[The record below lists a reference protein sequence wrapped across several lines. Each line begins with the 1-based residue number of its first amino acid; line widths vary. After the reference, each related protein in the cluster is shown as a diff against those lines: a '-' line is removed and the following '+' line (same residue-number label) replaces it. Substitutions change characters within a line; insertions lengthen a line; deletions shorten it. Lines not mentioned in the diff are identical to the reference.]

1 MKVLEVKNIDK
12 FFGKKQ
18 ILKDISFDIEEGEIL
33 GFVGPNGSGKT
44 TTIKIILGLQQASC
58 GEVFINGNN
67 IKDNYENAI
76 RKVGAIVESPDMYMY
91 LSGLENLKL
100 VANYYN
106 ISHNEIE
113 RIVEFVGLKDRIK
126 DKVSKYSLGMRQR
139 LGIAQAILNKPNLLI
154 VDEPTNGLDPS
165 GIIEFRNMLKELAKK
180 EKMSIFIS
188 SHNLAEIENIC
199 DKVLLLKEGKIVSS
213 DVLKEVENN
222 DKYKLELN
230 STLKLKKEEKVEII
244 DDNYIYY
251 LGNKEDIAYLVNIVD
266 IYNENNK
273 LIERVPLKNKN
284 SNTSSKK
291 HNQFGGIIKFL

>member
-1 MKVLEVKNIDK
+1 MKVLELKNIDK

-44 TTIKIILGLQQASC
+44 TTIKIILGLQQASR

-113 RIVEFVGLKDRIK
+113 RVVEFVGLKDRIK

-222 DKYKLELN
+222 DKYKLELS
-230 STLKLKKEEKVEII
+230 STLKLKKEAKVEII

-251 LGNKEDIAYLVNIVD
+251 LGNKEDIAKFIETLVNKKIKIYSVVKCKESLED
-266 IYNENNK
+266 IF
-273 LIERVPLKNKN
+273 I
-284 SNTSSKK
+284 KK
-291 HNQFGGIIKFL
+291 TGGK

>member
-1 MKVLEVKNIDK
+1 MKVLEVKNINK

-44 TTIKIILGLQQASC
+44 TTIKIILGLQKASS
-58 GEVFINGNN
+58 GEVYINGEN
-67 IKDNYENAI
+67 IKENFENAI

-91 LSGLENLKL
+91 LSGLDNLKL

-106 ISHNEIE
+106 ISHDKIDS
-113 RIVEFVGLKDRIK
+113 IVEFVGLKDRIK
-126 DKVSKYSLGMRQR
+126 DTVSKYSLGMRQR

-165 GIIEFRNMLKELAKK
+165 GIIEFRKMLKELARK

-199 DKVLLLKEGKIVSS
+199 DKVLLINEGEIVSL
-213 DVLKEVENN
+213 DVLHEKNDK

-230 STLKLKKEEKVEII
+230 STKKLENKENIEIVDENFI
-244 DDNYIYY
+244 NYY
-251 LGNKEDIAYLVNIVD
+251 GEKEDIAKFIEFLV
-266 IYNENNK
+266 
-273 LIERVPLKNKN
+273 
-284 SNTSSKK
+284 SKK
-291 HNQFGGIIKFL
+291 IKIYSVVKDKESLEDIFIKKTGGK

>member
-1 MKVLEVKNIDK
+1 MKVLEVKNINK

-44 TTIKIILGLQQASC
+44 TTIKIILGLQKASS
-58 GEVFINGNN
+58 GEVYINGKN
-67 IKDNYENAI
+67 IKENFENAI

-91 LSGLENLKL
+91 LSGIDNLKL

-106 ISHNEIE
+106 ISHDKIDS
-113 RIVEFVGLKDRIK
+113 IVEFVGLKDRIK
-126 DKVSKYSLGMRQR
+126 DTVSKYSLGMRQR

-165 GIIEFRNMLKELAKK
+165 GIIEFRKMLKELAKK

-199 DKVLLLKEGKIVSS
+199 DKVLLINEGEIVSL
-213 DVLKEVENN
+213 DVLHEKNDK

-230 STLKLKKEEKVEII
+230 STKKLENKENVEII
-244 DDNYIYY
+244 DENFINYY
-251 LGNKEDIAYLVNIVD
+251 GEKEDISKFIEFLV
-266 IYNENNK
+266 
-273 LIERVPLKNKN
+273 
-284 SNTSSKK
+284 SKK
-291 HNQFGGIIKFL
+291 IKIYSVVKDKESLEDIFIKKTGGK

>member
-113 RIVEFVGLKDRIK
+113 RVVEFVGLKDRIK

-222 DKYKLELN
+222 DKYKLELS
-230 STLKLKKEEKVEII
+230 STLKLKKEAKVEII

-251 LGNKEDIAYLVNIVD
+251 LGNKEDIAKFIETLVNKKIKIYSVVKCKESLED
-266 IYNENNK
+266 IF
-273 LIERVPLKNKN
+273 I
-284 SNTSSKK
+284 KK
-291 HNQFGGIIKFL
+291 TGGK

>member
-44 TTIKIILGLQQASC
+44 TTIKIILGLQKASS
-58 GEVFINGNN
+58 GEVYING
-67 IKDNYENAI
+67 ENVKENFEKAI

-91 LSGLENLKL
+91 LSGLDNLKL

-106 ISHNEIE
+106 ISHDKIDS
-113 RIVEFVGLKDRIK
+113 IVEFVGLKDRIK
-126 DKVSKYSLGMRQR
+126 DTVSKYSLGMRQR

-165 GIIEFRNMLKELAKK
+165 GIIEFRKMLKELAKK

-199 DKVLLLKEGKIVSS
+199 DKVLLINEGEIVSL
-213 DVLKEVENN
+213 DVLHEKNDK

-230 STLKLKKEEKVEII
+230 STKKLENKENIEII
-244 DDNYIYY
+244 DENFINYY
-251 LGNKEDIAYLVNIVD
+251 GEKEDIAKFIEFLV
-266 IYNENNK
+266 
-273 LIERVPLKNKN
+273 
-284 SNTSSKK
+284 SKK
-291 HNQFGGIIKFL
+291 IKIYSVIKDKESLEDIFIKKTGGK

>member
-1 MKVLEVKNIDK
+1 MKVLEVKNINK

-44 TTIKIILGLQQASC
+44 TTIKIILGLQKASS
-58 GEVFINGNN
+58 GEVYINGDN
-67 IKDNYENAI
+67 IKENFENAI

-91 LSGLENLKL
+91 LSGLDNLKL

-106 ISHNEIE
+106 ISHDKIDS
-113 RIVEFVGLKDRIK
+113 IVEFVGLKDRIK
-126 DKVSKYSLGMRQR
+126 DTVSKYSLGMRQR

-165 GIIEFRNMLKELAKK
+165 GIIEFRKMLKELAKK

-199 DKVLLLKEGKIVSS
+199 DKVLLINEGEIVSL
-213 DVLKEVENN
+213 DVLHEKNDK

-230 STLKLKKEEKVEII
+230 STKKLENKENIEII
-244 DDNYIYY
+244 DENFINYY
-251 LGNKEDIAYLVNIVD
+251 GEKEDISKFIEFLV
-266 IYNENNK
+266 
-273 LIERVPLKNKN
+273 
-284 SNTSSKK
+284 SKK
-291 HNQFGGIIKFL
+291 IKIYSVVKDKESLEDIFIKKTGGK

>member
-44 TTIKIILGLQQASC
+44 TTIKIILGLQQASR

-100 VANYYN
+100 VTNYYN

-113 RIVEFVGLKDRIK
+113 RVVEFVGLKDRIK

-222 DKYKLELN
+222 DKYKLELS
-230 STLKLKKEEKVEII
+230 STLKLKKEAKVEII

-251 LGNKEDIAYLVNIVD
+251 LGNKEDIAKFIETLVNKKIKIYSVVKCKESLED
-266 IYNENNK
+266 IF
-273 LIERVPLKNKN
+273 I
-284 SNTSSKK
+284 KK
-291 HNQFGGIIKFL
+291 TGGK

>member
-44 TTIKIILGLQQASC
+44 TTIKIILGLQQASR

-113 RIVEFVGLKDRIK
+113 RVVEFVGLKDRIK

-222 DKYKLELN
+222 DKYKLELS

-251 LGNKEDIAYLVNIVD
+251 LGNKEDIAKFIETLVNKKIKIYSVVKCKESLED
-266 IYNENNK
+266 IF
-273 LIERVPLKNKN
+273 I
-284 SNTSSKK
+284 KK
-291 HNQFGGIIKFL
+291 TGGK

>member
-44 TTIKIILGLQQASC
+44 TTIKIILGLQQATK

-67 IKDNYENAI
+67 IKNNYENAI

-106 ISHNEIE
+106 ISHDEIE
-113 RIVEFVGLKDRIK
+113 KVVEFVGLKDRIK

-165 GIIEFRNMLKELAKK
+165 GIIEFRKMLKELAKK

-222 DKYKLELN
+222 DKYKLELS
-230 STLKLKKEEKVEII
+230 STLKLKKEAKVEII

-251 LGNKEDIAYLVNIVD
+251 LGNKEDIAKFIETLVNKKIKIYSVVKCKESLED
-266 IYNENNK
+266 IF
-273 LIERVPLKNKN
+273 I
-284 SNTSSKK
+284 KK
-291 HNQFGGIIKFL
+291 TGGK

>member
-18 ILKDISFDIEEGEIL
+18 ILKDISFDIEEGEI
-33 GFVGPNGSGKT
+33 
-44 TTIKIILGLQQASC
+44 
-58 GEVFINGNN
+58 FINGNN
-67 IKDNYENAI
+67 IKDNYENPI

-113 RIVEFVGLKDRIK
+113 RVVEFVGLKDRIK

-222 DKYKLELN
+222 DKYKLELS
-230 STLKLKKEEKVEII
+230 STLKLKKEAKVEII

-251 LGNKEDIAYLVNIVD
+251 LGNKEDIAKFIETLVNKKIKIYSVIKCKESLED
-266 IYNENNK
+266 IF
-273 LIERVPLKNKN
+273 I
-284 SNTSSKK
+284 KK
-291 HNQFGGIIKFL
+291 TGGK

>member
-1 MKVLEVKNIDK
+1 MKILEVKNIDK

-44 TTIKIILGLQQASC
+44 TTIKIILGLQQASR

-113 RIVEFVGLKDRIK
+113 RVVEFVGLKDRIK

-222 DKYKLELN
+222 DKYKLELS
-230 STLKLKKEEKVEII
+230 STLKLKKEAKVEII

-251 LGNKEDIAYLVNIVD
+251 LGNKEDIAKFIETLVNKKIKIYSVVKCKESLED
-266 IYNENNK
+266 IF
-273 LIERVPLKNKN
+273 I
-284 SNTSSKK
+284 KK
-291 HNQFGGIIKFL
+291 TGGK

>member
-1 MKVLEVKNIDK
+1 MKVLEVKNINK

-44 TTIKIILGLQQASC
+44 TTIKIILGLQKASS
-58 GEVFINGNN
+58 GEVYINEEN
-67 IKDNYENAI
+67 IKENFENAI
-76 RKVGAIVESPDMYMY
+76 IKVGAIVESPDMYMY
-91 LSGLENLKL
+91 LSGLDNLKL

-106 ISHNEIE
+106 ISHDKIDS
-113 RIVEFVGLKDRIK
+113 IVEFVGLKDRIK
-126 DKVSKYSLGMRQR
+126 DTVSKYSLGMRQR

-165 GIIEFRNMLKELAKK
+165 GIIEFRKMLKELAKK

-199 DKVLLLKEGKIVSS
+199 DKVLLINEGEIVSL
-213 DVLKEVENN
+213 DVLHEKNDK

-230 STLKLKKEEKVEII
+230 STKKLENKENIEII
-244 DDNYIYY
+244 DENFINYY
-251 LGNKEDIAYLVNIVD
+251 GEKEDIAKFIEFLV
-266 IYNENNK
+266 
-273 LIERVPLKNKN
+273 
-284 SNTSSKK
+284 SKK
-291 HNQFGGIIKFL
+291 IKIYSVVKDKESLEDIFIKKTGGK

>member
-44 TTIKIILGLQQASC
+44 TTIKIILGLQQASR

-100 VANYYN
+100 LANYYN

-113 RIVEFVGLKDRIK
+113 RVVEFVGLKDRIK

-222 DKYKLELN
+222 DKYKLELS
-230 STLKLKKEEKVEII
+230 STLKLKKEAKVEII

-251 LGNKEDIAYLVNIVD
+251 LGNKEDIAKFIETLVNKKIKIYSVIKCKESLED
-266 IYNENNK
+266 IF
-273 LIERVPLKNKN
+273 I
-284 SNTSSKK
+284 KK
-291 HNQFGGIIKFL
+291 TGGK

>member
-1 MKVLEVKNIDK
+1 MKVLEVKNINK

-18 ILKDISFDIEEGEIL
+18 ILKDISFDIDEGEIL

-44 TTIKIILGLQQASC
+44 TTIKIILGLQKASS
-58 GEVFINGNN
+58 GEVYINGEN
-67 IKDNYENAI
+67 IKENFENAI

-91 LSGLENLKL
+91 LSGLDNLKL

-106 ISHNEIE
+106 ISHDKIDS
-113 RIVEFVGLKDRIK
+113 IVEFVGLKDRIK
-126 DKVSKYSLGMRQR
+126 DTVSKYSLGMRQR

-165 GIIEFRNMLKELAKK
+165 GIIEFRKMLKELAKK

-199 DKVLLLKEGKIVSS
+199 DKVLLINEGEIVSL
-213 DVLKEVENN
+213 DVLHEKNDK

-230 STLKLKKEEKVEII
+230 STKKLENKENIEII
-244 DDNYIYY
+244 DENFINYY
-251 LGNKEDIAYLVNIVD
+251 GEKEDIAKFIEFLV
-266 IYNENNK
+266 
-273 LIERVPLKNKN
+273 
-284 SNTSSKK
+284 SKK
-291 HNQFGGIIKFL
+291 IKIYSVVKDKESLEDIFIKKTGGK

>member
-1 MKVLEVKNIDK
+1 MKVLEVKNINK

-44 TTIKIILGLQQASC
+44 TTIKIILGLQKASS
-58 GEVFINGNN
+58 GEVYINGKN
-67 IKDNYENAI
+67 IKENFENAI

-91 LSGLENLKL
+91 LSGLDNLKL

-106 ISHNEIE
+106 ISHDKIDS
-113 RIVEFVGLKDRIK
+113 IIEFVGLKDRIK
-126 DKVSKYSLGMRQR
+126 DTVSKYSLGMRQR

-165 GIIEFRNMLKELAKK
+165 GIIEFRKMLKELAKK

-199 DKVLLLKEGKIVSS
+199 DKVLLINEGEIVSL
-213 DVLKEVENN
+213 DVLHEKNDK

-230 STLKLKKEEKVEII
+230 STKKLENKENIEIVDENFI
-244 DDNYIYY
+244 NYY
-251 LGNKEDIAYLVNIVD
+251 GEKEDIAKFIEFLV
-266 IYNENNK
+266 
-273 LIERVPLKNKN
+273 
-284 SNTSSKK
+284 SKK
-291 HNQFGGIIKFL
+291 IKIYSVVKDKESLEDIFIKKTGGK

>member
-1 MKVLEVKNIDK
+1 MKVLEVKNINK

-44 TTIKIILGLQQASC
+44 TTIKIILGLQKASS
-58 GEVFINGNN
+58 GEVYING
-67 IKDNYENAI
+67 ENVKENFEKAI

-91 LSGLENLKL
+91 LSGLDNLKL

-106 ISHNEIE
+106 ISHDKIDS
-113 RIVEFVGLKDRIK
+113 IVEFVGLKDRIK
-126 DKVSKYSLGMRQR
+126 DTVSKYSLGMRQR

-165 GIIEFRNMLKELAKK
+165 GIIEFRKMLKELAKK

-222 DKYKLELN
+222 DKYKLELS
-230 STLKLKKEEKVEII
+230 STLKLKKEAKVEII

-251 LGNKEDIAYLVNIVD
+251 LGNKEDIAKFIETLVNKKIKIYSVVKCKESLED
-266 IYNENNK
+266 IF
-273 LIERVPLKNKN
+273 I
-284 SNTSSKK
+284 KK
-291 HNQFGGIIKFL
+291 TGGK

>member
-1 MKVLEVKNIDK
+1 MKVLEVKNINK

-18 ILKDISFDIEEGEIL
+18 ILKDINFDIEEGEIL

-44 TTIKIILGLQQASC
+44 TTIKIILGLQKASS
-58 GEVFINGNN
+58 GEVYINGDN
-67 IKDNYENAI
+67 IKENFENAI

-91 LSGLENLKL
+91 LSGLDNLKL

-106 ISHNEIE
+106 ISHDKIDS
-113 RIVEFVGLKDRIK
+113 IVEFVGLKDRIK
-126 DKVSKYSLGMRQR
+126 DTVSKYSLGMRQR

-165 GIIEFRNMLKELAKK
+165 GIIEFRKMLKELAKK

-199 DKVLLLKEGKIVSS
+199 DKVLLINEGEIVSL
-213 DVLKEVENN
+213 DVLHEKNDK

-230 STLKLKKEEKVEII
+230 STKKLENKENIEII
-244 DDNYIYY
+244 DENFINYY
-251 LGNKEDIAYLVNIVD
+251 GEKEDIAKFIEFLV
-266 IYNENNK
+266 
-273 LIERVPLKNKN
+273 
-284 SNTSSKK
+284 SKK
-291 HNQFGGIIKFL
+291 IKIYSVVKDKESLEDIFIKKTGGK

>member
-44 TTIKIILGLQQASC
+44 TTIKIILGLQQASR

-113 RIVEFVGLKDRIK
+113 RVVEFVGLKDRIK

-165 GIIEFRNMLKELAKK
+165 GIIEFRKMLKELAKK

-222 DKYKLELN
+222 DKYKLELS

-251 LGNKEDIAYLVNIVD
+251 LGNKEDIAKFIETLVNKKIKIYSVVKCKESLED
-266 IYNENNK
+266 IF
-273 LIERVPLKNKN
+273 I
-284 SNTSSKK
+284 KK
-291 HNQFGGIIKFL
+291 TGGK

>member
-44 TTIKIILGLQQASC
+44 TTIKIILGLQQASR

-113 RIVEFVGLKDRIK
+113 RVVEFVGLKDRIK

-222 DKYKLELN
+222 DKYKLELS
-230 STLKLKKEEKVEII
+230 STLKLKKEAKVEII

-251 LGNKEDIAYLVNIVD
+251 LGNKEDIAKFIETLVNKKIKIYSVIKCKESLED
-266 IYNENNK
+266 IF
-273 LIERVPLKNKN
+273 I
-284 SNTSSKK
+284 KK
-291 HNQFGGIIKFL
+291 TGGK

>member
-1 MKVLEVKNIDK
+1 MKVLEVKNINK

-44 TTIKIILGLQQASC
+44 TTIKIILGLQKASS
-58 GEVFINGNN
+58 GEVYINGEN
-67 IKDNYENAI
+67 IKENFENAI
-76 RKVGAIVESPDMYMY
+76 KKVGAIVESPDMYMY
-91 LSGLENLKL
+91 LSGLDNLKL

-106 ISHNEIE
+106 ISHDKIDS
-113 RIVEFVGLKDRIK
+113 IVEFVGLKDRIK
-126 DKVSKYSLGMRQR
+126 DTVSKYSLGMRQR

-165 GIIEFRNMLKELAKK
+165 GIIEFRKMLKELAKK

-199 DKVLLLKEGKIVSS
+199 DKVLLINEGEIVSL
-213 DVLKEVENN
+213 DVLHEKNDK

-230 STLKLKKEEKVEII
+230 STKKLENKENVEIVDENFI
-244 DDNYIYY
+244 NYY
-251 LGNKEDIAYLVNIVD
+251 GEKEDIAKFIEFLV
-266 IYNENNK
+266 
-273 LIERVPLKNKN
+273 
-284 SNTSSKK
+284 SKK
-291 HNQFGGIIKFL
+291 IKIYSVVKDKESLEDIFIKKTGGK

>member
-1 MKVLEVKNIDK
+1 MKVLEVKNINK

-44 TTIKIILGLQQASC
+44 TTIKIILGLQKASS
-58 GEVFINGNN
+58 GEVYINGEN
-67 IKDNYENAI
+67 IKENFENAI
-76 RKVGAIVESPDMYMY
+76 KKVGAIVESPDMYMY
-91 LSGLENLKL
+91 LSGLDNLKL

-106 ISHNEIE
+106 ISHDKIDS
-113 RIVEFVGLKDRIK
+113 IVEFVGLKDRIK
-126 DKVSKYSLGMRQR
+126 DTVSKYSLGMRQR

-165 GIIEFRNMLKELAKK
+165 GIIEFRKMLKELAKK

-199 DKVLLLKEGKIVSS
+199 DKVLLINEGEIVSL
-213 DVLKEVENN
+213 DVLHEKNDK

-230 STLKLKKEEKVEII
+230 STKKLENKENIEII
-244 DDNYIYY
+244 DENFINYY
-251 LGNKEDIAYLVNIVD
+251 GEKEDISKFIEFLV
-266 IYNENNK
+266 
-273 LIERVPLKNKN
+273 
-284 SNTSSKK
+284 SKK
-291 HNQFGGIIKFL
+291 IKIYSVVKDKESLEDIFIKKTGGK

>member
-1 MKVLEVKNIDK
+1 MKVLEVKNINK

-44 TTIKIILGLQQASC
+44 TTIKIILGLQKASS
-58 GEVFINGNN
+58 GEVYINGDN
-67 IKDNYENAI
+67 IKENFENAI

-91 LSGLENLKL
+91 LSGLDNLKL

-106 ISHNEIE
+106 ISHDKIDS
-113 RIVEFVGLKDRIK
+113 IVEFVGLKDRIK
-126 DKVSKYSLGMRQR
+126 DTVSKYSLGMRQR

-165 GIIEFRNMLKELAKK
+165 GIIEFRKMLKELAKK

-188 SHNLAEIENIC
+188 SHNLSEIENIC
-199 DKVLLLKEGKIVSS
+199 DKVLLINEGEIVSL
-213 DVLKEVENN
+213 DVLHEKNDK

-230 STLKLKKEEKVEII
+230 STKKLENKENIEII
-244 DDNYIYY
+244 DENFINYY
-251 LGNKEDIAYLVNIVD
+251 GEKEDIAKFIEFLV
-266 IYNENNK
+266 
-273 LIERVPLKNKN
+273 
-284 SNTSSKK
+284 SKK
-291 HNQFGGIIKFL
+291 IKIYSVVKDKESLEDIFIKKTGGK

>member
-44 TTIKIILGLQQASC
+44 TTIKIILGLQQASR

-113 RIVEFVGLKDRIK
+113 RVVEFVGLKDRIK

-222 DKYKLELN
+222 DKYKLELS

-251 LGNKEDIAYLVNIVD
+251 LGNKEDIAKFIETLVNKKIKIYSVIKCKESLED
-266 IYNENNK
+266 IF
-273 LIERVPLKNKN
+273 I
-284 SNTSSKK
+284 KK
-291 HNQFGGIIKFL
+291 TGGK

>member
-1 MKVLEVKNIDK
+1 MKVLEVKNINK

-18 ILKDISFDIEEGEIL
+18 ILKDISFDIDEGEIL

-44 TTIKIILGLQQASC
+44 TTIKIILGLQKASS
-58 GEVFINGNN
+58 GEVYINGDN
-67 IKDNYENAI
+67 IKENFENAI

-91 LSGLENLKL
+91 LSGLDNLKL

-106 ISHNEIE
+106 ISHDKIDS
-113 RIVEFVGLKDRIK
+113 IVEFVGLKDRIK
-126 DKVSKYSLGMRQR
+126 DTVSKYSLGMRQR

-222 DKYKLELN
+222 DKYKLELS

-251 LGNKEDIAYLVNIVD
+251 LGNKEDIAKFIETLVNKKIKIYSVVKCKESLED
-266 IYNENNK
+266 IF
-273 LIERVPLKNKN
+273 I
-284 SNTSSKK
+284 KK
-291 HNQFGGIIKFL
+291 TGGK

>member
-1 MKVLEVKNIDK
+1 MKVLEVKNINK

-44 TTIKIILGLQQASC
+44 TTIKIILGLQKASS
-58 GEVFINGNN
+58 GEVYING
-67 IKDNYENAI
+67 ENVKENFEKAI

-91 LSGLENLKL
+91 LSGLDNLKL

-106 ISHNEIE
+106 ISHDKIDS
-113 RIVEFVGLKDRIK
+113 IVEFVGLKDRIK
-126 DKVSKYSLGMRQR
+126 DTVSKYSLGMRQR

-165 GIIEFRNMLKELAKK
+165 GIIEFRKMLKELAKK
-180 EKMSIFIS
+180 EKMSIFVS

-199 DKVLLLKEGKIVSS
+199 DKVLLINEGEIVSL
-213 DVLKEVENN
+213 DVLHEKNDK

-230 STLKLKKEEKVEII
+230 STKKLENKENIEII
-244 DDNYIYY
+244 DENFINYY
-251 LGNKEDIAYLVNIVD
+251 GEKEDIAKFIEFLV
-266 IYNENNK
+266 
-273 LIERVPLKNKN
+273 
-284 SNTSSKK
+284 SKK
-291 HNQFGGIIKFL
+291 IKIYSVVKDKESLEDIFIKKTGGK

>member
-1 MKVLEVKNIDK
+1 MKVLEVKNINK

-44 TTIKIILGLQQASC
+44 TTIKIILGLQKASS
-58 GEVFINGNN
+58 GEVYINEEN
-67 IKDNYENAI
+67 IKENFENAI

-91 LSGLENLKL
+91 LSGLDNLKL

-106 ISHNEIE
+106 ISHDKIDS
-113 RIVEFVGLKDRIK
+113 IVEFVGLKDRIK
-126 DKVSKYSLGMRQR
+126 DTVSKYSLGMRQR

-165 GIIEFRNMLKELAKK
+165 GIIEFRKMLKELAKK

-199 DKVLLLKEGKIVSS
+199 DKVLLINEGEIVSL
-213 DVLKEVENN
+213 DVLHEKNDK

-230 STLKLKKEEKVEII
+230 STKKLENKENIEII
-244 DDNYIYY
+244 DENFINYY
-251 LGNKEDIAYLVNIVD
+251 GEKEDIAKFIEFLV
-266 IYNENNK
+266 
-273 LIERVPLKNKN
+273 
-284 SNTSSKK
+284 SKK
-291 HNQFGGIIKFL
+291 IKIYSVVKDKESLEDIFIKKTGGK

>member
-1 MKVLEVKNIDK
+1 MKVLEVKNINK

-44 TTIKIILGLQQASC
+44 TTIKIILGLQKASS
-58 GEVFINGNN
+58 GEVYINGKN
-67 IKDNYENAI
+67 IKENFENAI
-76 RKVGAIVESPDMYMY
+76 IKVGAIVESPDMYMY
-91 LSGLENLKL
+91 LSGLDNLKL

-106 ISHNEIE
+106 ISHDKIDS
-113 RIVEFVGLKDRIK
+113 IVEFVGLKDRIK
-126 DKVSKYSLGMRQR
+126 DTVSKYSLGMRQR

-165 GIIEFRNMLKELAKK
+165 GIIEFRKMLKELARK

-199 DKVLLLKEGKIVSS
+199 DKVLLINEGEIVSL
-213 DVLKEVENN
+213 DVLHEKNDK

-230 STLKLKKEEKVEII
+230 STKKLENKENIEIVDENFI
-244 DDNYIYY
+244 NYY
-251 LGNKEDIAYLVNIVD
+251 GEKEDIAKFIEFLV
-266 IYNENNK
+266 
-273 LIERVPLKNKN
+273 
-284 SNTSSKK
+284 SKK
-291 HNQFGGIIKFL
+291 IKIYSVVKDKESLEDIFIKKTGGK

>member
-1 MKVLEVKNIDK
+1 MKVLEVKNINK

-18 ILKDISFDIEEGEIL
+18 ILNDISFDIEEGEIL

-44 TTIKIILGLQQASC
+44 TTIKIILGLQQATK

-67 IKDNYENAI
+67 IKNNYETAI

-106 ISHNEIE
+106 ISHDEIE
-113 RIVEFVGLKDRIK
+113 KVVEFVGLKDRIK

-165 GIIEFRNMLKELAKK
+165 GIIEFRKMLKELAKK

-222 DKYKLELN
+222 DKYKLELS

-251 LGNKEDIAYLVNIVD
+251 LGNKEDIAKFIETLVNKKIKIYSVVKCKESLED
-266 IYNENNK
+266 IF
-273 LIERVPLKNKN
+273 I
-284 SNTSSKK
+284 KK
-291 HNQFGGIIKFL
+291 TGGK

>member
-1 MKVLEVKNIDK
+1 MKVLEVKNINK

-18 ILKDISFDIEEGEIL
+18 ILKDISFDIDEGEIL

-44 TTIKIILGLQQASC
+44 TTIKIILGLQKASS
-58 GEVFINGNN
+58 GEVYINGDN
-67 IKDNYENAI
+67 IKENFENAI

-91 LSGLENLKL
+91 LSGLDNLKL

-106 ISHNEIE
+106 ISHDKIDS
-113 RIVEFVGLKDRIK
+113 IVEFVGLKDRIK
-126 DKVSKYSLGMRQR
+126 DTVSKYSLGMRQR

-165 GIIEFRNMLKELAKK
+165 GIIEFRKMLKELAKK

-199 DKVLLLKEGKIVSS
+199 DKVLLINEGEIVSL
-213 DVLKEVENN
+213 DVLHEKNDK

-230 STLKLKKEEKVEII
+230 STKKLENKENIEII
-244 DDNYIYY
+244 DENFINYY
-251 LGNKEDIAYLVNIVD
+251 GEKEDIAKFIEFLV
-266 IYNENNK
+266 
-273 LIERVPLKNKN
+273 
-284 SNTSSKK
+284 SKK
-291 HNQFGGIIKFL
+291 IKIYSVVKDKESLEDIFIKKTGGK

>member
-1 MKVLEVKNIDK
+1 MKVLEVKNINK

-44 TTIKIILGLQQASC
+44 TTIKIILGLQKASS
-58 GEVFINGNN
+58 GEVYINGDN
-67 IKDNYENAI
+67 IKENFENAI

-91 LSGLENLKL
+91 LSGLDNLKL

-106 ISHNEIE
+106 ISHDKIDS
-113 RIVEFVGLKDRIK
+113 IVEFVGLKDRIK
-126 DKVSKYSLGMRQR
+126 DTVSKYSLGMRQR

-165 GIIEFRNMLKELAKK
+165 GIIEFRKMLKELARK

-199 DKVLLLKEGKIVSS
+199 DKVLLINEGEIVSL
-213 DVLKEVENN
+213 DVLHEKNDK

-230 STLKLKKEEKVEII
+230 STKKLENKENIEII
-244 DDNYIYY
+244 DENFINYY
-251 LGNKEDIAYLVNIVD
+251 GEKEDISKFIEFLV
-266 IYNENNK
+266 
-273 LIERVPLKNKN
+273 
-284 SNTSSKK
+284 SKK
-291 HNQFGGIIKFL
+291 IKIYSVVKDKESLEDIFIKKTGGK

>member
-1 MKVLEVKNIDK
+1 MKVLEVKNINK

-18 ILKDISFDIEEGEIL
+18 ILKDISFDIDEGEIL

-44 TTIKIILGLQQASC
+44 TTIKIILGLQKASS
-58 GEVFINGNN
+58 GEVYINGDN
-67 IKDNYENAI
+67 IKENFENAI

-91 LSGLENLKL
+91 LSGLDNLKL

-106 ISHNEIE
+106 ISHDKIDS
-113 RIVEFVGLKDRIK
+113 IVEFVGLKDRIK
-126 DKVSKYSLGMRQR
+126 DTVSKYSLGMRQR

-165 GIIEFRNMLKELAKK
+165 GIIEFRKMLKELAKK

-199 DKVLLLKEGKIVSS
+199 DKVLLINEGEIISL
-213 DVLKEVENN
+213 DVLHEKNDK

-230 STLKLKKEEKVEII
+230 STKKLENKENIEII
-244 DDNYIYY
+244 DENFINYY
-251 LGNKEDIAYLVNIVD
+251 GEKEDIAKFIEFLV
-266 IYNENNK
+266 
-273 LIERVPLKNKN
+273 
-284 SNTSSKK
+284 SKK
-291 HNQFGGIIKFL
+291 IKIYSVVKDKESLEDIFIKKTGGK

>member
-1 MKVLEVKNIDK
+1 MKVLEVKNINK

-44 TTIKIILGLQQASC
+44 TTIKIILGLQKASS
-58 GEVFINGNN
+58 GEVYINGDN
-67 IKDNYENAI
+67 IKENFENAI

-91 LSGLENLKL
+91 LSGLDNLKL

-106 ISHNEIE
+106 ISHDKIDS
-113 RIVEFVGLKDRIK
+113 IVEFVGLKDRIK
-126 DKVSKYSLGMRQR
+126 DTVSKYSLGMRQR

-165 GIIEFRNMLKELAKK
+165 GIIEFRKMLKELAKK

-199 DKVLLLKEGKIVSS
+199 DKVLLINEGEIVSL
-213 DVLKEVENN
+213 DVLHEKN

-230 STLKLKKEEKVEII
+230 STKKLENKENIEII
-244 DDNYIYY
+244 DENFINYY
-251 LGNKEDIAYLVNIVD
+251 GEKEDIAKFIEFLV
-266 IYNENNK
+266 
-273 LIERVPLKNKN
+273 
-284 SNTSSKK
+284 SKK
-291 HNQFGGIIKFL
+291 IKIYSVVKDKESLEDIFIKKTGGK

>member
-1 MKVLEVKNIDK
+1 MKVLEVKNINK

-18 ILKDISFDIEEGEIL
+18 ILKDISFDIDEGEIL

-44 TTIKIILGLQQASC
+44 TTIKIILGLQKASS
-58 GEVFINGNN
+58 GEVYINGKN
-67 IKDNYENAI
+67 IKENFENAI

-91 LSGLENLKL
+91 LSGLDNLKL

-106 ISHNEIE
+106 ISHDKIDS
-113 RIVEFVGLKDRIK
+113 IVEFVGLKDRIK
-126 DKVSKYSLGMRQR
+126 DTVSKYSLGMRQR

-165 GIIEFRNMLKELAKK
+165 GIIEFRKMLKELAKK

-199 DKVLLLKEGKIVSS
+199 DKVLLINEGEIVSL
-213 DVLKEVENN
+213 DVLHEKNDK

-230 STLKLKKEEKVEII
+230 STKKLENKENIEII
-244 DDNYIYY
+244 DENFINYY
-251 LGNKEDIAYLVNIVD
+251 GEKEDIAKFIEFLV
-266 IYNENNK
+266 
-273 LIERVPLKNKN
+273 
-284 SNTSSKK
+284 SKK
-291 HNQFGGIIKFL
+291 IKIYSVVKDKESLEDIFIKKTGGK

>member
-1 MKVLEVKNIDK
+1 MKVLEVKNINK

-18 ILKDISFDIEEGEIL
+18 ILKDINFDIEEGEIL

-44 TTIKIILGLQQASC
+44 TTIKIILGLQKASS
-58 GEVFINGNN
+58 GEVYINGEN
-67 IKDNYENAI
+67 IKENFENAI

-91 LSGLENLKL
+91 LSGLDNLKL

-106 ISHNEIE
+106 ISHDKIDS
-113 RIVEFVGLKDRIK
+113 IVEFVGLKDRIK
-126 DKVSKYSLGMRQR
+126 DTVSKYSLGMRQR

-165 GIIEFRNMLKELAKK
+165 GIIEFRKMLKELAKK

-199 DKVLLLKEGKIVSS
+199 DKVLLINEGEIVSL
-213 DVLKEVENN
+213 DVLHEKNDK

-230 STLKLKKEEKVEII
+230 STKKLENKENIEII
-244 DDNYIYY
+244 DENFINYY
-251 LGNKEDIAYLVNIVD
+251 GEKEDISKFIEFLV
-266 IYNENNK
+266 
-273 LIERVPLKNKN
+273 
-284 SNTSSKK
+284 SKK
-291 HNQFGGIIKFL
+291 IKIYSVVKDKESLEDIFIKKTGGK

>member
-1 MKVLEVKNIDK
+1 MKVLEVKNINK

-44 TTIKIILGLQQASC
+44 TTIKIILGLQKASS
-58 GEVFINGNN
+58 GEVYINEEN
-67 IKDNYENAI
+67 IKENFENAI

-91 LSGLENLKL
+91 LSGLDNLKL

-106 ISHNEIE
+106 ISHDKID

-126 DKVSKYSLGMRQR
+126 DTVSKYSLGMRQR

-154 VDEPTNGLDPS
+154 VDEPTNGLDPN
-165 GIIEFRNMLKELAKK
+165 GIIEFRKMLKELAKK

-199 DKVLLLKEGKIVSS
+199 DKVLLINEGEIVSL
-213 DVLKEVENN
+213 DVLHEKNDK

-230 STLKLKKEEKVEII
+230 STKKLENKENIEII
-244 DDNYIYY
+244 DENFINYY
-251 LGNKEDIAYLVNIVD
+251 GEKEDIAKFIEFLV
-266 IYNENNK
+266 
-273 LIERVPLKNKN
+273 
-284 SNTSSKK
+284 SKK
-291 HNQFGGIIKFL
+291 IKIYSVVKDKESLEDIFIKKTGGK

>member
-44 TTIKIILGLQQASC
+44 TTIKIILGLQQASR

-76 RKVGAIVESPDMYMY
+76 RKIGAIVESPDMYMY

-113 RIVEFVGLKDRIK
+113 RVVEFVGLKDRIK

-222 DKYKLELN
+222 DKYKLELS
-230 STLKLKKEEKVEII
+230 STLKLKKEAKVEII

-251 LGNKEDIAYLVNIVD
+251 LGNKEDIAKFVETLVNKKIKIYSVVKCKESLED
-266 IYNENNK
+266 IF
-273 LIERVPLKNKN
+273 I
-284 SNTSSKK
+284 KK
-291 HNQFGGIIKFL
+291 TGGK

>member
-18 ILKDISFDIEEGEIL
+18 ILNDISFDIEEGEIL

-44 TTIKIILGLQQASC
+44 TTIKIILGLQQATK

-67 IKDNYENAI
+67 IKNNYEAAI

-106 ISHNEIE
+106 ISHDEIE
-113 RIVEFVGLKDRIK
+113 KVVEFVGLKDRIK

-165 GIIEFRNMLKELAKK
+165 GIIEFRKMLKELAKK

-222 DKYKLELN
+222 DKYKLELS

-251 LGNKEDIAYLVNIVD
+251 LGNKEDIAKFIETLVNKKIKIYSVVKCKESLED
-266 IYNENNK
+266 IF
-273 LIERVPLKNKN
+273 I
-284 SNTSSKK
+284 KK
-291 HNQFGGIIKFL
+291 TGGK

>member
-18 ILKDISFDIEEGEIL
+18 ILNDISFDIEEGEIL

-44 TTIKIILGLQQASC
+44 TTIKIILGLQQATK

-67 IKDNYENAI
+67 IKNNYEAAI

-106 ISHNEIE
+106 ISHDEIE
-113 RIVEFVGLKDRIK
+113 KVVEFVGLKDRIK

-165 GIIEFRNMLKELAKK
+165 GIIEFRKMLKELAKK

-222 DKYKLELN
+222 DKYKLELS

-251 LGNKEDIAYLVNIVD
+251 LGNKEVIAKFIETLVNKKIKIYSVVKCKESLED
-266 IYNENNK
+266 IF
-273 LIERVPLKNKN
+273 I
-284 SNTSSKK
+284 KK
-291 HNQFGGIIKFL
+291 TGGK

>member
-18 ILKDISFDIEEGEIL
+18 ILNDISFDIEEGEIL

-44 TTIKIILGLQQASC
+44 TTIKIILGLQQATK

-67 IKDNYENAI
+67 IKNNYETAI

-106 ISHNEIE
+106 ISHDEIE
-113 RIVEFVGLKDRIK
+113 KVVEFVCLKDRIK

-165 GIIEFRNMLKELAKK
+165 GIIEFRKMLKELAKK

-222 DKYKLELN
+222 DKYKLELS

-251 LGNKEDIAYLVNIVD
+251 LGNKEDIAKFIETLVNKKIKIYSVVKCKESLED
-266 IYNENNK
+266 IF
-273 LIERVPLKNKN
+273 I
-284 SNTSSKK
+284 KK
-291 HNQFGGIIKFL
+291 TGGK